1 MRVIKY
7 FLILTITI
15 LGFSFT
21 DVQAQKSQMA
31 QLQGIERKIF
41 KEIIKLPN
49 YGLFD
54 HIAYKVDGGTVTL
67 YGKVYSLGT
76 RKSAERVVKRIAG
89 VDRVINNI
97 EDLPPSSFDNSIR
110 YQIVREFTARGGSLY
125 RYLQEPNP
133 SIRIIV
139 DGGRVTL
146 EGYVGNRGDSRLA
159 NILANSVPNV
169 FQVTN
174 NLQIERGDS

>member
-7 FLILTITI
+7 FLVLTIAI
-15 LGFSFT
+15 LGFSFS
-21 DVQAQKSQMA
+21 DAKAQNYQSNT
-31 QLQGIERKIF
+31 QGIERKIF
-41 KEIIKLPN
+41 KEIIGLPN

-54 HIAYKVDGGTVTL
+54 HISYEVDGGTVTL
-67 YGKVYSLGT
+67 YGKVLSLGT

-97 EDLPPSSFDNSIR
+97 ENLPPSSFDNSIR
-110 YQIVREFTARGGSLY
+110 YQLVRTFSTRGGSLY
-125 RYLQEPNP
+125 RYLQGTNP
-133 SIRIIV
+133 SMRIIV

-146 EGYVGNRGDSRLA
+146 EGYVSNRGDSRLA
-159 NILANSVPNV
+159 NILANGIPGV

-174 NLQIERGDS
+174 NLQIERGDR